1 MPTLVRQGKC
11 NQDILADLSLRRW
24 MLAHPIGHA
33 FIILRFSLFH
43 NNSTQKKYHH
53 KSKLGLTPI
62 YPSHNVIKGSDMMNL
77 VWIQEMKL
85 HLQIIKKSHAK
96 GMEGEGKASLVKS
109 NERNHI
115 DRMRSRGLLS
125 VRSEPVTDVQ

>member
-1 MPTLVRQGKC
+1 M
-11 NQDILADLSLRRW
+11 
-24 MLAHPIGHA
+24 
-33 FIILRFSLFH
+33 
-43 NNSTQKKYHH
+43 
-53 KSKLGLTPI
+53 
-62 YPSHNVIKGSDMMNL
+62 IKGSDMMNL

>member
-1 MPTLVRQGKC
+1 
-11 NQDILADLSLRRW
+11 

-33 FIILRFSLFH
+33 SIILCSSLFH

-85 HLQIIKKSHAK
+85 YLQIIKKTHAK
-96 GMEGEGKASLVKS
+96 GMEGEGKASLVNQTNK
-109 NERNHI
+109 
-115 DRMRSRGLLS
+115 
-125 VRSEPVTDVQ
+125 TT